1 MAKLKLTKAAVEKVP
16 LTVKGQEVYWDT
28 ELKGFGLLVG
38 MNTKSF
44 VVQTNIQGKAVRV
57 TLGAFGIHSVDEYRE
72 RARRQIGAMK
82 DGIDPRE
89 EAKRK
94 IREKRA
100 EEARSVTLDAA
111 FKEFKQEKAFD
122 LKPYTLKDYEG
133 ALRRNFADW
142 LETPLKDITRQ
153 MIVERHRKIQAD
165 IAERHKNDR
174 NNQNR
179 GEAHANGSMRV
190 LRAVY
195 NFALDHFETAGL
207 PANPV
212 NRLSSKTKRAWF
224 ADRRRKTIVA
234 IHQLPAWYKAVAGLT
249 DILNPEAAATTRD
262 WLLLLVFTGL
272 RRMEAAALT
281 WDRVNFVGKTLTINE
296 TKNGEVH
303 TLPLPQH
310 LYDMLKARKEATGGG
325 SFVFPWPSVKEGHII
340 YPVRYI
346 EEIQDASGVM
356 FTPHDLRRTFITT
369 AERLDLSP
377 YTIKR
382 LVNHKTSDVTAGY
395 IIADVERLRRP
406 MEQIADYMLSA
417 AGVKPKAQ
425 VISMEAVKTEQQL
438 MAVNE

>member
-89 EAKRK
+89 EAKRE
-94 IREKRA
+94 IREKWA

-111 FKEFKQEKAFD
+111 FKEFKRVKASK
-122 LKPYTLKDYEG
+122 LKEYTLKDYEG
-133 ALRRNFADW
+133 VMRRNFGDW
-142 LETPLKDITRQ
+142 LETPLKNITPAMVQ
-153 MIVERHRKIQAD
+153 GRHAQIQAD
-165 IAERHKNDR
+165 IAERHKDDR
-174 NNQNR
+174 QNQNR

-190 LRAVY
+190 FRAVY
-195 NFALDHFETAGL
+195 NFALATYEDAGL

-212 NRLSSKTKRAWF
+212 RRLSNTRAWF
-224 ADRRRKTIVA
+224 KDRRRQTIIT
-234 IHQLPAWYKAVAGLT
+234 IHQLPAWYKAVSGLT
-249 DILNPEAAATTRD
+249 DILNPEAAATARD
-262 WLLLLVFTGL
+262 WLFLLLFTGL
-272 RRMEAAALT
+272 RRMEAATLT
-281 WDRVNFVGKTLTINE
+281 WDRVDFVGKTLTVSE

-310 LYDMLKARKEATGGG
+310 LHDMLKARKQAAGE
-325 SFVFPWPSVKEGHII
+325 SPFVFPWPSVKEGHII

-369 AERLDLSP
+369 AEGLDLSA
-377 YTIKR
+377 YAVKR

-395 IIADVERLRRP
+395 IIANVERLRRP
-406 MEQIADYMLSA
+406 MEQIADYLLSA
-417 AGVKPKAQ
+417 AGLKPKAQ
-425 VISMEAVKTEQQL
+425 VILMEAVKLEQQL
-438 MAVNE
+438 MVVNEG